1 MQPLPCDRL
10 TQINNEPVTAGDIR
24 GFNTPDQQKIFL
36 DDMIS
41 QDFDHYYFEWQ
52 NGKYIL
58 KGVDIGTDE
67 LEILE
72 KQNVVVGKNPSILI
86 LARPYEIVRIK
97 IINEILAIQSENSGS
112 AICYN
117 FARRWKRNETL
128 REIYGLINEAI
139 VLACPD
145 CGRISQKNII
155 TDTVNVCN
163 YNQYHYQ
170 ANDIISCFHEH
181 RTKCHR
187 VLSQIEKK
195 LLDTT
200 AKYCRDNI
208 AALGLIDLQ
217 RCIHY
222 SFYNDK
228 ITKYYAPLATEYKN
242 ILTRHI
248 IYQTEKYI
256 LVGVINSTGDKN
268 TIIDYMNLIDFY

>member
-1 MQPLPCDRL
+1 MQPLPSDRL
-10 TQINNEPVTAGDIR
+10 TQINDEPVTAGDIR
-24 GFNTPDQQKIFL
+24 IFNTYEQQKFFI
-36 DDMIS
+36 DDIIS
-41 QDFDHYYFEWQ
+41 LDFDHYYFEWL
-52 NGKYIL
+52 NGKYML

-86 LARPYEIVRIK
+86 LARPYEILRIK

-128 REIYGLINEAI
+128 REIYGLINEPI
-139 VLACPD
+139 VLACPG
-145 CGRISQKNII
+145 CGLVSQKNII
-155 TDTVNVCN
+155 TDTVNHCN

-170 ANDIISCFHEH
+170 ANDIITCFHEH
-181 RTKCHR
+181 RTKCHHK
-187 VLSQIEKK
+187 LSQIEKK

-200 AKYCRDNI
+200 AKYCHNNMT
-208 AALGLIDLQ
+208 AVGLIDLH

-222 SFYNDK
+222 SFYKDK
-228 ITKYYAPLATEYKN
+228 ITKYYAPRSTGYKN
-242 ILTRHI
+242 ILARPI

-256 LVGVINSTGDKN
+256 LVGVINSTCDKN
-268 TIIDYMNLIDFY
+268 TIIDYMNLIDYY